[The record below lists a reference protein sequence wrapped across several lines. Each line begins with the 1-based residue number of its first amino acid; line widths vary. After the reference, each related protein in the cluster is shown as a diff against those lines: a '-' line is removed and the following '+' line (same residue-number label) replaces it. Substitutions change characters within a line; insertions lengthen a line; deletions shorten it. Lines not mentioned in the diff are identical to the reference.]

1 MQLTINVKDSVLDK
15 VLYLLEG
22 LKSDVQ
28 IIEQTQSKFDAI
40 SKKELD
46 ELKEASSNYKQGNR
60 SDFEEYV
67 V

>member
-28 IIEQTQSKFDAI
+28 IVEQIESKFDDI
-40 SKKELD
+40 SKNELD
-46 ELKEASSNYKQGNR
+46 ELNKVSSNYKSGKIN
-60 SDFEEYV
+60 DFEEYV